1 MVREHEILRGNMI
14 NSGSKIG
21 ILMTVGVVILG
32 GACGKKRPSL
42 SGSSQTAS
50 VGAQTDD
57 VSQDELKEQFDANL
71 GLLNFR
77 QLSSTYTNLTGVQ
90 LGGDVLAE
98 YEKQFSALNKDNQL
112 TAASAATISAVT
124 KVAAAYCDEFLNNP
138 AAVSQ
143 KISGVDVND
152 DINDTGAFARSIL
165 DAFYG
170 PETIL
175 QGDRSDDIATVKSY
189 VDGLRSSGVD
199 TRGQVFG
206 ACTAVLASGEF
217 YIL

>member
-1 MVREHEILRGNMI
+1 MI

-21 ILMTVGVVILG
+21 ILMTVGVVFLG
-32 GACGKKRPSL
+32 GACGKKKPSL
-42 SGSSQTAS
+42 SGSSQTKAIS
-50 VGAQTDD
+50 GADGDAT
-57 VSQDELKEQFDANL
+57 QDELKEQYDANL

-124 KVAAAYCDEFLNNP
+124 KVAAAYCNEFLNNP
-138 AAVSQ
+138 AAVNQ
-143 KISGVDVND
+143 KINGLDVNG
-152 DINDTGAFARSIL
+152 DISDSGAFARSIL

-170 PETIL
+170 PETVF
-175 QGDRSDDIATVKSY
+175 QGDRGNDIATVKSY
-189 VDGLRSSGVD
+189 VDGLASSGVD